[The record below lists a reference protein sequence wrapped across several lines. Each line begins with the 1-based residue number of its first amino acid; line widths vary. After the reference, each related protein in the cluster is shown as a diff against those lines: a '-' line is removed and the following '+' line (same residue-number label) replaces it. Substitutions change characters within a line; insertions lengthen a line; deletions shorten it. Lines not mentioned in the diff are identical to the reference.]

1 MKTKKRTPCKITQK
15 RRGKKHHGGTTP
27 RMPDNGQ
34 AKINHIIG
42 ELKLK
47 HPIGSLKR
55 AFSNYKSDEV
65 KVMDAATVTRIYKD
79 WRKVE
84 AAARRLNR
92 DRKNEANLP
101 NQQTV
106 KPRKKP
112 VTKRKR
118 SPDKI
123 TDAETDDALMLFKK
137 SNNIDSIEDF
147 HDATTEDFPLSPG
160 ALKTIEGDTYN
171 DYRFTPKK
179 DRDNRKPHITST
191 PTDLFKL
198 NPVDLDNTA
207 ENEEDDV
214 LGLLE

>member
-1 MKTKKRTPCKITQK
+1 MKTKKRTPCKRTQK
-15 RRGKKHHGGTTP
+15 RRCKKHHGGTSAQ
-27 RMPDNGQ
+27 MKDNNLH
-34 AKINHIIG
+34 KINHIIG
-42 ELKLK
+42 ELKLTY
-47 HPIGSLKR
+47 PIGSIKR
-55 AFSNYKSDEV
+55 AFSNYESDEV
-65 KVMDAATVTRIYKD
+65 KGMDAATVTRIYRD

-84 AAARRLNR
+84 AASRRLNR
-92 DRKNEANLP
+92 DRKNEANIP
-101 NQQTV
+101 NQHTV
-106 KPRKKP
+106 KKQKNT
-112 VTKRKR
+112 VKKRKR
-118 SPDKI
+118 SPDNI
-123 TDAETDDALMLFKK
+123 TDAEAAEALGVFN
-137 SNNIDSIEDF
+137 SHNIDSIEDL
-147 HDATTEDFPLSPG
+147 HDATTEDFPLPPG